1 VAANTP
7 TLKQPAIITPP
18 FHRRLTGALA
28 AGTVT
33 ANGVAIKEVIAL
45 GANVRFLTIRCAAA
59 TANVTLAFDFVSPLA
74 KTDVH
79 TLQTGAVGA
88 IDPAQVTPYADTLTP
103 SSVTVVAGTPNA
115 LQVTCNGESY
125 GLITV
130 TGSGAGTLT
139 YVDVSAV

>member
-74 KTDVH
+74 KTDVY
-79 TLQTGAVGA
+79 TLQSGAVGA
-88 IDPAQVTPYADTLTP
+88 IDPAQVTPYGDGLGG
-103 SSVTVVAGTPNA
+103 SVTVTAGTPNF
-115 LQVTCNGESY
+115 LQVTCCGESY

-130 TGSGAGTLT
+130 TGTGAGTLT
-139 YVDVSAV
+139 FVDVSAL